1 MIEKKKAAR
10 PRKRQEPGHS
20 AADYRHE
27 VSVILRL
34 EEQGEWSLAEYL
46 WDDLDARFHFRSAL
60 EAAGRKLLKGTYPR
74 CSTKRSTGV
83 HGVLEKM
90 GEKVIQRRRPKFA
103 MGGR

>member
-1 MIEKKKAAR
+1 M
-10 PRKRQEPGHS
+10 
-20 AADYRHE
+20 
-27 VSVILRL
+27 ILRL

-60 EAAGRKLLKGTYPR
+60 EAAGRKLLKGSHPR
-74 CSTKRSTGV
+74 CSTTKKSPGV

-103 MGGR
+103 MGR